1 MKKFFTTTF
10 ACVLG
15 TFIAGLLLVMVGI
28 FAMTAM
34 VAATASQNKEEYKP
48 EKNTVLKLELS
59 GNLTE
64 RYTEDPMQMLL
75 SQGETATGLDQIRR
89 AIKVAEENDNII
101 GIMIDANGMSKMPAS
116 SEEIRRLLAE
126 FKNNTG
132 KWIYAYADN
141 YTQSDYLI
149 ASVADSIVL
158 NKIGSVDIH
167 GLGGM
172 QTFLPGLL
180 KKAGIEVQIFR
191 VGTYKSAVEPY
202 ICEKMSDANREQTM
216 AYINTIWDYYTEAI
230 TSSRNITA
238 EQLNA
243 IADTIVSL
251 RPANEVLAMNLVDT
265 LMYRPEFDEWLKR
278 KVGVEKDKEVNFA
291 SVAQLAS
298 VAPKKNKSEDIV
310 AVVYAVGEITENG
323 GDGINSKDL
332 VPELT
337 RIKNDKKVK
346 TVVFRVNS
354 PGGSAYASE
363 QIWAELD
370 AIKKAGKKVIVS
382 MGDMAASGGYYI
394 SCNADRIFAESTTLT
409 GSIGVFG
416 AIPTAEKLMTDKL
429 GLSFD
434 EARTHKY
441 GNPLSGEFIYKKF
454 SPAEGMAIQRMIED
468 CYDLFTTRCANGRGM
483 TQDDIKKIAEGR
495 VWIGKTAVELGLV
508 DEIGSI
514 YDAIDY
520 AAKES
525 GLDNYKVAVYPKQK
539 STFDRLIEQLSNS
552 TRLSV
557 ASMIIGEDMPYLKAL
572 RQIENLDPIQC
583 RMENITIE

>member
-28 FAMTAM
+28 FAMMGM
-34 VAATASQNKEEYKP
+34 VAATASQGKEEYRP

-59 GNLTE
+59 GSLAE
-64 RYTEDPMQMLL
+64 RYTEDPMQMLF
-75 SQGETATGLDQIRR
+75 SQGETSTGLDQIRR
-89 AIKVAEENDNII
+89 AIKTAEENENIV
-101 GIMIDANGMSKMPAS
+101 GIVIEAKGISAMPAS
-116 SEEIRRLLAE
+116 SEQIRRMLAE
-126 FKNNTG
+126 FKDNTG

-141 YTQSDYLI
+141 YAQGDYLI

-180 KKAGIEVQIFR
+180 KKAGIEYQIFR

-216 AYINTIWDYYTEAI
+216 AYLNTIWDYYTDAI
-230 TSSRNITA
+230 TSSRNITP
-238 EQLNA
+238 EYLNA
-243 IADTIVSL
+243 IADSIVSL
-251 RPANEVLAMNLVDT
+251 RTADEVLAMNLVDT
-265 LMYRPEFDEWLKR
+265 LMYRPQFDEWLKA
-278 KVGVEKDKEVNFA
+278 KVGVEKDKDIKFA
-291 SVAQLAS
+291 SVSQLAS
-298 VAPKKNKSEDIV
+298 VTPKKNKSENVV
-310 AVVYAVGEITENG
+310 AVVYAVGSIMEKG
-323 GDGINSKDL
+323 GDGINSEEL

-337 RIKNDKKVK
+337 RIKNDKNVK

-363 QIWAELD
+363 QIWAELE
-370 AIKKAGKKVIVS
+370 AIKQADKKVIVS

-394 SCNADRIFAESTTLT
+394 SCNADRIFAENTTLT

-434 EARTHKY
+434 EARTHQY
-441 GNPLSGEFIYKKF
+441 GNPLGGDFIYKKF
-454 SPAEGMAIQRMIED
+454 SPAEGMAIQRMIEE

-483 TQDDIKKIAEGR
+483 TQDEIKKIAEGR

-508 DEIGSI
+508 DEIGGI
-514 YDAIDY
+514 DDAIDY
-520 AAKES
+520 AVKES
-525 GLDNYKVAVYPKQK
+525 GLDNYKIAVYPKQK
-539 STFDRLIEQLSNS
+539 STFDRLMEQLGNS
-552 TRLSV
+552 TRLSI

-572 RQIENLDPIQC
+572 KQIENMDPIQC
-583 RMENITIE
+583 RMEDITIE

>member
-15 TFIAGLLLVMVGI
+15 TFIAGMLLIMVGI
-28 FAMTAM
+28 FAMMGM
-34 VAATASQNKEEYKP
+34 VAATASQGNEEYKP

-59 GNLTE
+59 GNLSE
-64 RYTEDPMQMLL
+64 RYTEDPMQMLF

-89 AIKVAEENDNII
+89 AIKVAEENDNIV
-101 GIMIDANGMSKMPAS
+101 GIMIDAKGMSKMPAS
-116 SEEIRRLLAE
+116 SEEIRRLLTE
-126 FKNNTG
+126 FKANTG

-141 YTQSDYLI
+141 YAQGDYLI

-167 GLGGM
+167 GLGGI
-172 QTFLPGLL
+172 QTFMPGLL
-180 KKAGIEVQIFR
+180 KKAGIEMQIFR

-216 AYINTIWDYYTEAI
+216 AYINTIWDYYTDAI
-230 TSSRNITA
+230 TSSRNITP

-251 RPANEVLAMNLVDT
+251 RTADEVLAMNLVDT
-265 LMYRPEFDEWLKR
+265 LMYRPEFDEWLKG
-278 KVGVEKDKEVNFA
+278 KVGVEKDKDVNFA
-291 SVAQLAS
+291 TAAQLAS
-298 VAPKKNKSEDIV
+298 VAPKKNKSENVI
-310 AVVYAVGEITENG
+310 ALVYAVGEIYENG
-323 GDGINSKDL
+323 GNGINSEDL

-337 RIKNDKKVK
+337 SIKNDEKIK

-363 QIWAELD
+363 QIWAELE

-394 SCNADRIFAESTTLT
+394 SCNADHIFAESTTLT

-416 AIPTAEKLMTDKL
+416 AVPTAEKLMTDKL

-434 EARTHKY
+434 EVRTHKY
-441 GNPLSGEFIYKKF
+441 GNPLSGEVIYKKF
-454 SPAEGMAIQRMIED
+454 NPAEGMAIQRMIEE

-495 VWIGKTAVELGLV
+495 VWIGKTAVKLGLV
-508 DEIGSI
+508 DEIGGI
-514 YDAIDY
+514 DDAIDY

-525 GLDNYKVAVYPKQK
+525 GLDNYKIAVYPKQK
-539 STFDRLIEQLSNS
+539 SSFELLMEQLGNS
-552 TRLSV
+552 SRMSI
-557 ASMIIGEDMPYLKAL
+557 ASMILGEDLPYLKAL
-572 RQIENLDPIQC
+572 KQIEHFDPIQC
-583 RMENITIE
+583 RMEDITIE

>member
-1 MKKFFTTTF
+1 MKKFFTITF

-15 TFIAGLLLVMVGI
+15 TFIAGLLLVMVGL
-28 FAMTAM
+28 FAMMNIVTAT
-34 VAATASQNKEEYKP
+34 VSQGSEEYVP

-59 GNLTE
+59 GKLTE
-64 RYTEDPMQMLL
+64 RYTDDPMQTLL
-75 SQGETATGLDQIRR
+75 SQGELITGLDHVRR
-89 AIKVAEENDNII
+89 AIKVAEENDNIA
-101 GIMIDANGMSKMPAS
+101 GIMIDAKGMAKMPAS
-116 SEEIRRLLAE
+116 SEEIRQLLTD
-126 FKNNTG
+126 FKANSG
-132 KWIYAYADN
+132 KWIYAYADK
-141 YTQSDYLI
+141 YTQDDYLI

-158 NKIGSVDIH
+158 NKMGSVDIH
-167 GLGGM
+167 GLGGT

-180 KKAGIEVQIFR
+180 KKAGIEMQIFR

-216 AYINTIWDYYTEAI
+216 AYINTIWDYYTDAI
-230 TSSRNITA
+230 TSSRDITP

-251 RPANEVLAMNLVDT
+251 RTAEEVLAMNLVDT
-265 LMYRPEFDEWLKR
+265 LMYRPEFDEWLKG
-278 KVGVEKDKEVNFA
+278 KVGIEKDKDLNFA
-291 SVAQLAS
+291 TVAQLAS
-298 VAPKKNKSEDIV
+298 VAPKKNKSDNV
-310 AVVYAVGEITENG
+310 MALVYAVGEIYEKG
-323 GDGINSKDL
+323 GSGINSEDL

-337 RIKNDKKVK
+337 RIKNDDKIK

-363 QIWAELD
+363 QIWAELE
-370 AIKKAGKKVIVS
+370 AIKKTGKKVVVS

-416 AIPTAEKLMTDKL
+416 AVPTAEELMTDKL

-434 EARTHKY
+434 EVRTHKY
-441 GNPLSGEFIYKKF
+441 GNPLSGESLYKKF
-454 SPAEGMAIQRMIED
+454 SPAEGMAIQRMIEE
-468 CYDLFTTRCANGRGM
+468 CYDQFTTRCADGRGM

-508 DEIGSI
+508 DEIGSLD
-514 YDAIDY
+514 DAIDY

-525 GLDNYKVAVYPKQK
+525 GLDDYKIAVYPKQK
-539 STFDRLIEQLSNS
+539 SSFEILMEQLGSS
-552 TRLSV
+552 SRISI
-557 ASMIIGEDMPYLKAL
+557 ASIILGEDMPYLKAL
-572 RQIENLDPIQC
+572 RQIENFSPIQC
-583 RMENITIE
+583 RMEDITIE